1 MVEQISIAVDDFR
14 RARRQAAMQEILS
27 RLTGRSADL
36 LSFEEVRQKLRASV
50 RAGIRLEEI
59 PLEAIV
65 GSVGRYT
72 DFTRDFLPLVDSDED
87 RWARVKVAVS
97 ESTGLPPIEVYQIG
111 EAYFVADGNHRV
123 SIARHNGDTH
133 IQAYVTELKTK
144 VSLKADTSPDDL
156 ILKAEYTDF
165 LAHTGLDRLRPE
177 ADLSV
182 TACGRYWVLEEE
194 IDFLHYKLN
203 QVSEKS
209 VPRQQA
215 VLDWYDQI
223 YTPVIEAMRAR
234 GILQDFPGRTETDLY
249 VWISKHQE
257 QVAEFLGWD
266 VSTEQ
271 AAADLADRYSRRT
284 TKIVARVGER
294 FLDAV
299 TPDEMERGP
308 RPGHWREVRQA
319 AGDDDRLFRDLL
331 VPISHEESSWYALDQ
346 ALRMAK
352 LDNARIHGLHVVS
365 DEGAF
370 ASPEVQAIQA
380 EFTNRCRVEEVAGEL
395 MIEVGAVP
403 RVICDRAR
411 WVDLIVLN
419 LAHPPAPQPI
429 AKLESGFRTI
439 LRRCSRPVLAV
450 PGPAVPLARA
460 LLAYDGS
467 PKAEEAL
474 YVATYLTGRLNIPLV
489 VLTVTERKRQPSGI
503 LEIARDYLDTFG
515 LKAEY
520 KKKRGPVAE
529 TILKTCESEGC
540 DLIIMGGYG
549 HNPVLEVVLGSAVDQ
564 VLRESRWPM
573 LICR

>member
-1 MVEQISIAVDDFR
+1 MVEQISTAMEDFR
-14 RARRQAAMQEILS
+14 RARRQAALEEILS
-27 RLTGRSADL
+27 RLTGKSADL
-36 LSFEEVRQKLRASV
+36 LSFEDVRYKLRASV
-50 RAGIRLEEI
+50 RAGTRLEEI
-59 PLEAIV
+59 PLDSIV

-72 DFTRDFLPLVDSDED
+72 DFNRNFLPRVASDED
-87 RWARVKVAVS
+87 RWARVKVAIS
-97 ESTGLPPIEVYQIG
+97 ESTGLPPIEVYKIG

-123 SIARHNGDTH
+123 SVARHNGDTR

-144 VSLKADTSPDDL
+144 VPLTADTSPDDL

-165 LAHTGLDRLRPE
+165 LAHTGLDRLRPD
-177 ADLSV
+177 ANLSV

-203 QVSEKS
+203 QGTDKS

-215 VLDWYDQI
+215 VIDWYDQI
-223 YTPVIEAMRAR
+223 YTPVIEVMRAR

-249 VWISKHQE
+249 VWISEYQE
-257 QVAEFLGWD
+257 QLAEVLGWD

-271 AAADLADRYSRRT
+271 AAVDLADRYSPRT

-294 FLDAV
+294 LLDAV
-299 TPDEMERGP
+299 TPDEMEPGP

-319 AGDDDRLFRDLL
+319 AGDDDRLFGDLL
-331 VPISHEESSWYALDQ
+331 VPISQEESSWYALDQ
-346 ALRMAK
+346 ALRIAH
-352 LDNARIHGLHVVS
+352 LDHARIHGLHVVS
-365 DEGAF
+365 SEEGL
-370 ASPEVQAIQA
+370 ASPDVQAVQAMFENRCQA
-380 EFTNRCRVEEVAGEL
+380 EKISGEL
-395 MIEVGAVP
+395 TIGVGAVP

-419 LAHPPAPQPI
+419 LAYPPATQPL
-429 AKLESGFRTI
+429 ARLESGFRTI

-450 PGPAVPLARA
+450 PGPAVPVTRA

-474 YVATYLTGRLNIPLV
+474 YVATYLTGRWNIPLV
-489 VLTVTERKRQPSGI
+489 VLTVLERKRQPSGI
-503 LEIARDYLDTFG
+503 LEIAHDYLDTFG
-515 LKAEY
+515 LKAVY
-520 KKKRGPVAE
+520 QKKSGPVAE
-529 TILKTCESEGC
+529 TILNTCESEGC

-564 VLRESRWPM
+564 VLQESRWPM